1 VGSAPSPEECRG
13 QLVEAVGDDAAFVS
27 ATFTGAIRGATPPTT
42 RITVRPVDL
51 TTGRHLQ
58 FSDYD
63 GRSTTVTNLAP
74 ADGVRRFAELLDAGF
89 GTVYVKT
96 VHADLQLIHSKK
108 GVPRLVTHRP
118 TATAVDTSHDRS
130 KRRILDEHA
139 PFLQVVGITD
149 DRARVKPTARAKYRQ
164 VERFIEIVEHTLP
177 GPDGLAPGASLRA
190 VDLGC
195 GSGVLTLATYH
206 YLSVVRG
213 LHVTMTGVDT
223 NAELIARL
231 DDTAASLGWDGGL
244 AFRAG
249 TIDTFEPDEPP
260 ELVLALHACDTAT
273 DDALARAVTWQSNW
287 VLAAP
292 CCQHDLQA
300 QIESVTAPAGYE
312 PLLRHGIVRER
323 LGDLLTDSL
332 RSEILRAHGYRT
344 DVIEFVSTEHTGK
357 NLMIR
362 AVRTGR
368 LDETAAGSAEQLAD
382 LWQVQPALA
391 RRVGYRPAG

>member
-1 VGSAPSPEECRG
+1 VR
-13 QLVEAVGDDAAFVS
+13 DDTSFVS
-27 ATFTGAIRGATPPTT
+27 AAFTGAQRGATPPTM

-51 TTGRHLQ
+51 TTGLHLQ
-58 FSDYD
+58 FSHYD

-74 ADGVRRFAELLDAGF
+74 DEGLRRFTELLDVGF

-96 VHADLQLIHSKK
+96 VHADLQLTHSKK

-118 TATAVDTSHDRS
+118 TAAAPDTSHDRS
-130 KRRILDEHA
+130 KQRILDEHA
-139 PFLQVVGITD
+139 PFLRVVGITD
-149 DRARVKPTARAKYRQ
+149 DHARVKPTARAKYRQ

-177 GPDGLAPGASLRA
+177 GPDLLAPGASLRA

-206 YLSVVRG
+206 YLSEVRG
-213 LHVTMTGVDT
+213 LRVTMIGVDT
-223 NAELIARL
+223 KADLIARL
-231 DDTAASLGWDGGL
+231 DDTAASLGWHDGL
-244 AFRAG
+244 SFRTG
-249 TIDTFEPDEPP
+249 TIDAVEIEPP
-260 ELVLALHACDTAT
+260 PDLVLALHACDTAT
-273 DDALARAVTWQSNW
+273 DDALARAVAWQSTW

-292 CCQHDLQA
+292 CCQHHLQA
-300 QIESVTAPAGYE
+300 QIEPAAAPAEYE

-332 RSEILRAHGYRT
+332 RAEILRAHGYRT

-368 LDETAAGSAEQLAD
+368 ADEAAAAAAEQLAG
-382 LWQVQPALA
+382 LWQVEPALA
-391 RRVGYRPAG
+391 HRVGYRPAG

>member
-1 VGSAPSPEECRG
+1 
-13 QLVEAVGDDAAFVS
+13 VEAVRDDTSFVS
-27 ATFTGAIRGATPPTT
+27 ATFTGVQRGATPPTT
-42 RITVRPVDL
+42 RITVRPIDL
-51 TTGRHLQ
+51 ATGRHLQ
-58 FSDYD
+58 FSHYD

-74 ADGVRRFAELLDAGF
+74 DEALHRFTELLDAGF

-96 VHADLQLIHSKK
+96 VHADLQLTHSKK

-118 TATAVDTSHDRS
+118 TAAALDTSHDRS
-130 KRRILDEHA
+130 KQRILDEHA
-139 PFLQVVGITD
+139 PFLRVVGITD
-149 DRARVKPTARAKYRQ
+149 DHARVKPTARAKYRQ

-177 GPDGLAPGASLRA
+177 GPDLLAPGASLHA

-206 YLSVVRG
+206 YLTVVRG
-213 LHVTMTGVDT
+213 LRVTMIGVDT
-223 NAELIARL
+223 KADLIARL
-231 DDTAASLGWDGGL
+231 DDTAASLGWHDGL
-244 AFRAG
+244 SFRTG
-249 TIDTFEPDEPP
+249 TIDTVEVEPPP

-273 DDALARAVTWQSNW
+273 DDALARAVTWQSTW

-292 CCQHDLQA
+292 CCQHHLQA
-300 QIESVTAPAGYE
+300 QIEPAAAPAEYQ

-332 RSEILRAHGYRT
+332 RAEILRAHGYRT

-357 NLMIR
+357 NLMIK

-368 LDETAAGSAEQLAD
+368 ADEAAAAAAEQLAGV
-382 LWQVQPALA
+382 WQVEPALA
-391 RRVGYRPAG
+391 HRVGYRPSG